1 MQFLKRAVAPASRP
15 QRKLLARSLEQDG
28 SFDQLVASAREDR
41 DGYLP
46 VLILVQ
52 SRFISR
58 VVLASCALMV

>member
-1 MQFLKRAVAPASRP
+1 MQFLKRAITPP
-15 QRKLLARSLEQDG
+15 LARSANSLLDRWNKTGRSSG
-28 SFDQLVASAREDR
+28 SSPALARS
-41 DGYLP
+41 GTVYLP